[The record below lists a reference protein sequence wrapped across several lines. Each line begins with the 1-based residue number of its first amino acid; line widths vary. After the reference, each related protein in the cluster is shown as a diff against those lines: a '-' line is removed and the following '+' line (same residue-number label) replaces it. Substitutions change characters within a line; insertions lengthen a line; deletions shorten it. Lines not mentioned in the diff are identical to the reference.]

1 MMPFFGNVW
10 NKEGMEKG
18 RKALEGWNVKSNSN
32 PLYPGRIAEMI
43 NHAAGFPLDRTDES
57 YYTEF
62 GNDTVAVQ
70 TYRSKKKKV
79 RDKSDSQ
86 KKSSY
91 TFSEIFSEII
101 FSKISKPSTAFGK
114 DVSLPVEA
122 LCNDATLPGFTT
134 ELYPEKSTS
143 TDDIKEYQDI
153 FMLDPTDHNDMLAI
167 ATKFGVAPKWK
178 AYLKTVEGSS
188 KHTEIPDRYFN
199 LLWFCRVKG
208 NCTIDLNFI
217 EGRHRFVMVLYFMCT
232 ASYETGHNTISPLS
246 ITVAN
251 FTPYKIGSKQKGMIM
266 QYEISD
272 ALKSGNQKLVNEEVT
287 LKIITAD
294 KKKMKKMK
302 MSAEDFLKI
311 CTKLSEIIS
320 LKKQNSS
327 KQSMG
332 FKLCESI
339 LRIYD
344 KMEKSMKH
352 NEDNHL
358 EKKFDN
364 LNQPVANKRSNDLL
378 QTPTKA
384 NTTSKKST
392 SSKKSSPKKTASV
405 SCEDLSVHTDAWEW
419 DEYNAY
425 VEDPMN
431 NDLMDALI
439 LKIEQVIGARPP
451 FLTTYISELVCQ
463 PKPEDSDH
471 QREANAYF
479 VNVLIVLPAVYRIVK
494 SEYDGSTQLHDKG
507 KKNLKYMLKY
517 GFQNQ
522 LPTKK
527 PAQAEKNAYD
537 FNTNLLT
544 DGSFDLCATMFI
556 TYMIVS
562 AMCHKDGNIVL
573 DRALRH
579 LEDQNSSYP
588 PRSTIRNLGE

>member
-1 MMPFFGNVW
+1 M
-10 NKEGMEKG
+10 
-18 RKALEGWNVKSNSN
+18 
-32 PLYPGRIAEMI
+32 
-43 NHAAGFPLDRTDES
+43 
-57 YYTEF
+57 
-62 GNDTVAVQ
+62 
-70 TYRSKKKKV
+70 TY
-79 RDKSDSQ
+79 Q
-86 KKSSY
+86 H
-91 TFSEIFSEII
+91 IF
-101 FSKISKPSTAFGK
+101 K
-114 DVSLPVEA
+114 
-122 LCNDATLPGFTT
+122 
-134 ELYPEKSTS
+134 
-143 TDDIKEYQDI
+143 
-153 FMLDPTDHNDMLAI
+153 LDPTNPSDMLDI
-167 ATKFGVAPKWK
+167 ATQFGVESKWK
-178 AYLKTVEGSS
+178 AYLKTIDGPTEDA
-188 KHTEIPDRYFN
+188 EIPDRYFN
-199 LLWFCRVKG
+199 LLWLCRVEG

-217 EGRHRFVMVLYFMCT
+217 EGRHRFVMVLYFMCA
-232 ASYETGHNTISPLS
+232 ASYETGHNTISPMS
-246 ITVAN
+246 ITAAN
-251 FTPYKIGSKQKGMIM
+251 FTPYKIGRKQKDMIM
-266 QYEISD
+266 SFKISD
-272 ALKSGNQKLVNEEVT
+272 TLKSGNQKLVNEEVT

-294 KKKMKKMK
+294 KKKMKEKK
-302 MSAEDFLKI
+302 MSAEEFLKI

-352 NEDNHL
+352 NKEKKL

-364 LNQPVANKRSNDLL
+364 LNQPVANKRSNDVLE
-378 QTPTKA
+378 TPTKA
-384 NTTSKKST
+384 NTTPKKST
-392 SSKKSSPKKTASV
+392 SSKKSSPKKTATV
-405 SCEDLSVHTDAWEW
+405 SCEDLSVHTNAWEW

-431 NDLMDALI
+431 NDLMNALI
-439 LKIEQVIGARPP
+439 VKIETVIGARPP
-451 FLTTYISELVCQ
+451 FLTTDISELACQ

-494 SEYDGSTQLHDKG
+494 SEYDGSSQLHDKG

-527 PAQAEKNAYD
+527 PAQAVKNAYD

-562 AMCHKDGNIVL
+562 AMCHEDGAIVL